1 MSRRILSWIWQE
13 SPVVSLLAAAL
24 IFLFR
29 MRKIVVNIFIYAPYK
44 ARLENC
50 IHSLEM
56 SEDEAKRMIM
66 KVDKARLAYHK
77 KYAGYTPYDPLHKH
91 LMIDSSLWGS
101 KELPI

>member
-1 MSRRILSWIWQE
+1 M
-13 SPVVSLLAAAL
+13 
-24 IFLFR
+24 
-29 MRKIVVNIFIYAPYK
+29 NIFIYAPYK

-77 KYAGYTPYDPLHKH
+77 KYAGYTTL
-91 LMIDSSLWGS
+91 
-101 KELPI
+101 

>member
-1 MSRRILSWIWQE
+1 M
-13 SPVVSLLAAAL
+13 
-24 IFLFR
+24 
-29 MRKIVVNIFIYAPYK
+29 VNIFIYAPYK

-91 LMIDSSLWGS
+91 LMIDSSLLGIEGTADMIA
-101 KELPI
+101 ELVKRKLKDLV

>member
-1 MSRRILSWIWQE
+1 M
-13 SPVVSLLAAAL
+13 
-24 IFLFR
+24 
-29 MRKIVVNIFIYAPYK
+29 NIFIYAPYK

-77 KYAGYTPYDPLHKH
+77 KYAGDTPYDPLHKH
-91 LMIDSSLWGS
+91 LMIDSSLLGIEGTADMIA
-101 KELPI
+101 ELVKRKFKDLV